1 MSSCSV
7 LNTPI
12 ATPRLNRLLDVGAS
26 GSGLKVG
33 ANIVV
38 VAHHTRRDAADLIRS
53 AHTWLQN
60 HGHNLWMPP
69 QDAAVHGLSNISSDR
84 SAQDADLLVSL
95 GGDGTILRSV
105 EMLSGAP
112 VPILG
117 VNMGTLG
124 YLTEIEPQDFLPR
137 LKQWTE
143 QLEQSTERSKQSTE
157 RSDQNSIII
166 DERMLL
172 SIKLTR
178 ASDGQVSVWRA
189 LNEAVIERQ
198 QSGHTV
204 WLDVTINNELFA
216 RYSADGVIVA
226 TPTGSTAYS
235 MSARG
240 PVVSPRHRAMLLTP
254 VSPHMLFD
262 RSLVLGPTEML
273 SMQVVGT
280 RPAELAVDGRQV
292 ASLEQG
298 DCVSYEADTCTAN
311 FLRFKQPQFH
321 QIVRAKFGLGDD

>member
-1 MSSCSV
+1 MTAIMSFCLW
-7 LNTPI
+7 LNAPDS
-12 ATPRLNRLLDVGAS
+12 RCELNRLIDMTSAVN
-26 GSGLKVG
+26 V
-33 ANIVV
+33 VV
-38 VAHHTRRDAADLIRS
+38 VAHHTRQEVVPLIRQ
-53 AHTWLQN
+53 TEKWLKKN
-60 HGHNLWMPP
+60 GHQMWMPKS
-69 QDAAVHGLSNISSDR
+69 DAIALGLDEFGSDR
-84 SAQDADLLVSL
+84 SAQDADLLLSL

-105 EMLSGAP
+105 ELLGGAP

-124 YLTEIEPQDFLPR
+124 YLTEIEPEDLPER
-137 LKQWTE
+137 L
-143 QLEQSTERSKQSTE
+143 ERWINRDDKSE
-157 RSDQNSIII
+157 IVL
-166 DERMLL
+166 DERMMLAVTL
-172 SIKLTR
+172 KSKNKNQT
-178 ASDGQVSVWRA
+178 WRA

-204 WLDVTINNELFA
+204 WLDVTINHELFA

-280 RPAELAVDGRQV
+280 RPAELAIDGRHV
-292 ASLEQG
+292 ASLDQG
-298 DCVSYEADTCTAN
+298 DVVSYEADSCSAH
-311 FLRFKQPQFH
+311 FVRFTQQPKFH
-321 QIVRAKFGLGDD
+321 QIVRAKFGLGDE

>member
-1 MSSCSV
+1 MTAIASSCSS
-7 LNTPI
+7 LNAPE
-12 ATPRLNRLLDVGAS
+12 LSCEVNRLLVMAES
-26 GSGLKVG
+26 L
-33 ANIVV
+33 NIIF
-38 VAHHTRRDAADLIRS
+38 VAHHTRPEVVPVIRE
-53 AHTWLQN
+53 AKIWLDK
-60 HGHNLWMPP
+60 HGHNSWMPIG
-69 QDAAVHGLSNISSDR
+69 DAAALGMSELGADR

-105 EMLSGAP
+105 ELLGGAP

-124 YLTEIEPQDFLPR
+124 YLTEIEPEELIDR
-137 LKQWTE
+137 LECWIKRDE
-143 QLEQSTERSKQSTE
+143 KSVIVL
-157 RSDQNSIII
+157 
-166 DERMLL
+166 DERMMLAVTL
-172 SIKLTR
+172 KSQHTT
-178 ASDGQVSVWRA
+178 QTWRA

-204 WLDVTINNELFA
+204 WLDVTINHEVFA

-240 PVVSPRHRAMLLTP
+240 PVVSPRHKAMLLTP

-262 RSLVLGPTEML
+262 RSLVLGPTETL

-280 RPAELAVDGRQV
+280 RPAELAIDGRHV
-292 ASLEQG
+292 ASLDQG
-298 DCVSYEADTCTAN
+298 DVVSFEADSCSAH
-311 FLRFKQPQFH
+311 FVRFTQQPKFH
-321 QIVRAKFGLGDD
+321 QIVRAKFGLGDE

>member
-1 MSSCSV
+1 MVMTAIVSLCWSV
-7 LNTPI
+7 NAPEL
-12 ATPRLNRLLDVGAS
+12 RRELNRLLDMDAS
-26 GSGLKVG
+26 L
-33 ANIVV
+33 NVV
-38 VAHHTRRDAADLIRS
+38 IVAHHTRPEVVPIIREV
-53 AHTWLQN
+53 TKWLKKN
-60 HGHNLWMPP
+60 GHNYWMPVG
-69 QDAAVHGLSNISSDR
+69 DGAALGLSELGADR
-84 SAQDADLLVSL
+84 SAQDADLLISL

-105 EMLSGAP
+105 DLLGGAP

-124 YLTEIEPQDFLPR
+124 YLTEIEPEDLIHC
-137 LKQWTE
+137 
-143 QLEQSTERSKQSTE
+143 LERWIGRDDKSEMVL
-157 RSDQNSIII
+157 
-166 DERMLL
+166 DERMMLAVQL
-172 SIKLTR
+172 VEKKTGQTR
-178 ASDGQVSVWRA
+178 VWRA

-204 WLDVTINNELFA
+204 WLDVTINHELFA

-262 RSLVLGPTEML
+262 RSLVLGPNEML

-280 RPAELAVDGRQV
+280 RPAELAIDGRHV
-292 ASLEQG
+292 ASLDQG
-298 DCVSYEADTCTAN
+298 DVVSYEADSCSAH
-311 FLRFKQPQFH
+311 FVRFTQQPKFH
-321 QIVRAKFGLGDD
+321 QIVRAKFGLGDE

>member
-1 MSSCSV
+1 M
-7 LNTPI
+7 
-12 ATPRLNRLLDVGAS
+12 GAS
-26 GSGLKVG
+26 L
-33 ANIVV
+33 NVV
-38 VAHHTRRDAADLIRS
+38 IVAHHTRPEVVPIIRQ
-53 AHTWLQN
+53 AKKWLDKN
-60 HGHNLWMPP
+60 GHNSWMPVG
-69 QDAAVHGLSNISSDR
+69 DAVALGLSELGADR
-84 SAQDADLLVSL
+84 SAQDADLLISL

-105 EMLSGAP
+105 EMLGGAP

-124 YLTEIEPQDFLPR
+124 YLTEIEPGELLER
-137 LKQWTE
+137 
-143 QLEQSTERSKQSTE
+143 LEQWVNRDAK
-157 RSDQNSIII
+157 NAIAL
-166 DERMLL
+166 DERMMLAVTL
-172 SIKLTR
+172 VEKKSQR
-178 ASDGQVSVWRA
+178 PRVWRA

-204 WLDVTINNELFA
+204 WLDVTINHEVFA

-240 PVVSPRHRAMLLTP
+240 PVVSPRHKAMLLTP

-280 RPAELAVDGRQV
+280 RPAELAIDGRHV
-292 ASLEQG
+292 ASLDQG
-298 DCVSYEADTCTAN
+298 DVVSFEADSCSAH
-311 FLRFKQPQFH
+311 FVRFAQPKFH
-321 QIVRAKFGLGDD
+321 QIVRAKFGLGDE

>member
-1 MSSCSV
+1 MGS
-7 LNTPI
+7 
-12 ATPRLNRLLDVGAS
+12 S
-26 GSGLKVG
+26 GSGGKAAV
-33 ANIVV
+33 NIIL
-38 VAHHTRRDAADLIRS
+38 VAHHTRPEAADLIRS
-53 AHTWLQN
+53 AHTWLDK

-69 QDAAVHGLSNISSDR
+69 EDAKVHGLSDISSDR

-105 EMLSGAP
+105 EMLNGAP

-124 YLTEIEPQDFLPR
+124 YLTEIEPQEFLPR
-137 LKQWTE
+137 LQQWTE
-143 QLEQSTERSKQSTE
+143 RNEET
-157 RSDQNSIII
+157 SIII
-166 DERMLL
+166 DERMML

-178 ASDGQVSVWRA
+178 ANDGQVSVWRA

-262 RSLVLGPTEML
+262 RSLVLGANEML
-273 SMQVVGT
+273 SMQVIGS
-280 RPAELAVDGRQV
+280 RPAELVIDGRHV
-292 ASLEQG
+292 ATLEHG
-298 DCVSYEADTCTAN
+298 DRVSYESDSCTAQ
-311 FLRFKQPQFH
+311 FVRFKQPQFH
-321 QIVRAKFGLGDD
+321 QIVRAKFGLGDE

>member
-1 MSSCSV
+1 MTVIASFCWSLNAPELSCEV
-7 LNTPI
+7 
-12 ATPRLNRLLDVGAS
+12 NRLLVMGAS
-26 GSGLKVG
+26 L
-33 ANIVV
+33 NVV
-38 VAHHTRRDAADLIRS
+38 IVAHHTRPEVVPIIREATKWLQKNGHNSWMPIGDAAAL
-53 AHTWLQN
+53 
-60 HGHNLWMPP
+60 
-69 QDAAVHGLSNISSDR
+69 GLNELGNDR
-84 SAQDADLLVSL
+84 SAQDADLLISL

-105 EMLSGAP
+105 ELLGGAP

-124 YLTEIEPQDFLPR
+124 YLTEIEPEELIGCLGRWISQD
-137 LKQWTE
+137 
-143 QLEQSTERSKQSTE
+143 EQSEMVL
-157 RSDQNSIII
+157 
-166 DERMLL
+166 DERMMLAVHL
-172 SIKLTR
+172 VEKKSGHT
-178 ASDGQVSVWRA
+178 QTWRA

-204 WLDVTINNELFA
+204 WLDVTINHELFA

-240 PVVSPRHRAMLLTP
+240 PVVSPRHKAMLLTP

-262 RSLVLGPTEML
+262 RSLVLGPSEML

-280 RPAELAVDGRQV
+280 RPAELAIDGRHV

-298 DCVSYEADTCTAN
+298 DVVSYEADSCSAH
-311 FLRFKQPQFH
+311 FVRFTQQPKFH
-321 QIVRAKFGLGDD
+321 QIVRAKFGLGDE

>member
-1 MSSCSV
+1 MTSAV
-7 LNTPI
+7 N
-12 ATPRLNRLLDVGAS
+12 V
-26 GSGLKVG
+26 
-33 ANIVV
+33 VV
-38 VAHHTRRDAADLIRS
+38 VAHHTRQEVVPLIRQ
-53 AHTWLQN
+53 TEKWLKKN
-60 HGHNLWMPP
+60 GHQMWMPKS
-69 QDAAVHGLSNISSDR
+69 DSIALGLDEFGSDR
-84 SAQDADLLVSL
+84 SAQDADLLLSL

-105 EMLSGAP
+105 ELLGGAP

-124 YLTEIEPQDFLPR
+124 YLTEIEPEDLIDR
-137 LKQWTE
+137 
-143 QLEQSTERSKQSTE
+143 LEQWIKRDEKSV
-157 RSDQNSIII
+157 IVL
-166 DERMLL
+166 DERMMLAVTL
-172 SIKLTR
+172 KSKSKNQT
-178 ASDGQVSVWRA
+178 WRA

-204 WLDVTINNELFA
+204 WLDVTINHEVFA

-280 RPAELAVDGRQV
+280 RPAELAIDGRHV
-292 ASLEQG
+292 ASLDQG
-298 DCVSYEADTCTAN
+298 DVVSYEADSCSAH
-311 FLRFKQPQFH
+311 FVRFTQQPKFH
-321 QIVRAKFGLGDD
+321 QIVRAKFGLGDE

>member
-1 MSSCSV
+1 MTATVNFCWS
-7 LNTPI
+7 LNAPE
-12 ATPRLNRLLDVGAS
+12 LHHEVNRLLVVGEP
-26 GSGLKVG
+26 L
-33 ANIVV
+33 NVV
-38 VAHHTRRDAADLIRS
+38 IVAHHTRPQVVPIIREVIK
-53 AHTWLQN
+53 WLEKY
-60 HGHNLWMPP
+60 GHNFWIPIG
-69 QDAAVHGLSNISSDR
+69 DATALGLDEFSANR
-84 SAQDADLLVSL
+84 SAQDADLLISL

-105 EMLSGAP
+105 ELLGGAP

-124 YLTEIEPQDFLPR
+124 YLTEIEPEDLIDR
-137 LKQWTE
+137 LEHWTNRDA
-143 QLEQSTERSKQSTE
+143 QSE
-157 RSDQNSIII
+157 IVL
-166 DERMLL
+166 DERMMLAVQL
-172 SIKLTR
+172 VEKKTGR
-178 ASDGQVSVWRA
+178 TQVWRA

-204 WLDVTINNELFA
+204 WLDVTINHELFA

-240 PVVSPRHRAMLLTP
+240 PVVSPRHKAMLLTP

-280 RPAELAVDGRQV
+280 RPAELAIDGRHI

-298 DCVSYEADTCTAN
+298 DVVSFEADCCSAH
-311 FLRFKQPQFH
+311 FVRFTQQPKFH
-321 QIVRAKFGLGDD
+321 QIVRAKFGLGDE

>member
-1 MSSCSV
+1 MSFYLP

-12 ATPRLNRLLDVGAS
+12 PTPELNRLLDMVTS
-26 GSGLKVG
+26 GSGGKTAV
-33 ANIVV
+33 NIIL
-38 VAHHTRRDAADLIRS
+38 VAHHTRPEAADLIRS
-53 AHTWLQN
+53 AHTWLQK

-69 QDAAVHGLSNISSDR
+69 EDAKVHGLSDISSDR

-95 GGDGTILRSV
+95 GGDCTILRSV
-105 EMLSGAP
+105 EMLNGAP

-124 YLTEIEPQDFLPR
+124 YLTEIEPQDFMAR
-137 LKQWTE
+137 LQQWI
-143 QLEQSTERSKQSTE
+143 SH
-157 RSDQNSIII
+157 SDQSAEQNDSTSIIT
-166 DERMLL
+166 DERMML
-172 SIKLTR
+172 SVKLTR
-178 ASDGQVSVWRA
+178 AVDGKVLTWRA
-189 LNEAVIERQ
+189 LNESVIERQ

-204 WLDVTINNELFA
+204 WLDVTINHELFA

-262 RSLVLGPTEML
+262 RSLVLGATEML
-273 SMQVVGT
+273 SMQVVGS
-280 RPAELAVDGRQV
+280 RPAELVIDGRHV
-292 ASLEQG
+292 ATLEHD
-298 DCVSYEADTCTAN
+298 DCVSYEGDSCTAQ
-311 FLRFKQPQFH
+311 FVRFKQPQFH
-321 QIVRAKFGLGDD
+321 KIVRAKFGLGDE